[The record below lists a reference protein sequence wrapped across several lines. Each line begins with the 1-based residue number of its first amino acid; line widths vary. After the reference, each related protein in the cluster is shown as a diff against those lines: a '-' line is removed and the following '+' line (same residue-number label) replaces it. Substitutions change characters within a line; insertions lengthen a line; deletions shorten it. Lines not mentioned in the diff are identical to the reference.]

1 MGEVVDQLKAS
12 QMAGV
17 RPARL
22 YFPGIRVSFTYHN
35 RIPPQ
40 VCAQSQGNP
49 RRQIIRLLY
58 SLEKDISVQAKRV
71 IENVKAVIEEAG
83 GTLSNVVKVTFF
95 LYVGDDPEVQAAH
108 FAAFNKVYE
117 TYFTG
122 VRPARAF
129 VPVYNPKN
137 VPGCSMD
144 AVAVLPE

>member
-1 MGEVVDQLKAS
+1 MGHIEE
-12 QMAGV
+12 
-17 RPARL
+17 
-22 YFPGIRVSFTYHN
+22 IRTAKGAPVGGPY
-35 RIPPQ
+35 
-40 VCAQSQGNP
+40 SQGVKVGNMVFTASVGP
-49 RRQIIRLLY
+49 VDPATGKPV
-58 SLEKDISVQAKRV
+58 EKDISVQAKRV

>member
-1 MGEVVDQLKAS
+1 MGHIEE
-12 QMAGV
+12 
-17 RPARL
+17 
-22 YFPGIRVSFTYHN
+22 IRTAKGAPVGGPY
-35 RIPPQ
+35 
-40 VCAQSQGNP
+40 SQGVKVGNMVFTASVGP
-49 RRQIIRLLY
+49 VDPATGKPV
-58 SLEKDISVQAKRV
+58 EKDISVQAKRV
-71 IENVKAVIEEAG
+71 IENVKAVIEEAD